1 MRSSLSI
8 VEILIGPYN
17 KNLKKYNRF
26 NLSKGYSVLALYC
39 TFFEK
44 KLTSPGGITKLIYGN
59 KKKIVLTTGYVED
72 LVKNIRLKKYINIEV
87 TNEDGSKEYLLKNM
101 IPNN

>member
-1 MRSSLSI
+1 M
-8 VEILIGPYN
+8 E
-17 KNLKKYNRF
+17 
-26 NLSKGYSVLALYC
+26 
-39 TFFEK
+39 T
-44 KLTSPGGITKLIYGN
+44 

-87 TNEDGSKEYLLKNM
+87 TSEDGSKEYLLKNM